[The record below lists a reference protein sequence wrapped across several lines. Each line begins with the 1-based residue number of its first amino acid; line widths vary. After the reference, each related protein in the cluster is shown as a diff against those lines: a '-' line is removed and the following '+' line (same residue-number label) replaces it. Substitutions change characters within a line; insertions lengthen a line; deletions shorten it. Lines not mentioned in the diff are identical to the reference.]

1 MDAQVAAQVRNTMK
15 SFNEFK
21 QKIEEATSWQDT
33 SHLVAK
39 SSKAQQ
45 AKYFQ
50 KFPDRKEF
58 FQKKHPDMAHFDT
71 SVKQSGMG
79 PKVDP
84 AKKAADAKI
93 SASAY
98 GATRGL
104 PTGDSTHHA
113 VPTPAPTTSATKP
126 ATKPTPSATS
136 KADRLA
142 TIAAKF
148 SSSKKQKDI
157 QRDFKRRMSGAV
169 PIQSHGGYEDR
180 YDVPNPGFHRY
191 SEEVEHVQEGRM
203 KDIDTNEKETERLKE
218 LEKQKQQEKKKV
230 DEASMVG
237 MPMTAAE
244 KKRMADAAEADKK
257 RKEEKK
263 EVKEEADQL
272 EENKFSYHMKLAT
285 KADMKGDNERKNYH
299 MEKARNARLGMSSAD
314 IVKHKDLLD
323 KYKTMKEE
331 AEQIEEGEWSDF
343 ANKEAGKKKSWSD
356 FANKIGRDRSSVRG
370 KAVTNKVTKQLEKM
384 HGSENVKRVKE
395 DLDRVVPKEGTPV
408 KVIGNVEHS
417 GRKGRVVSSN
427 KDGTFHVVQI
437 GDKTHSF
444 HGSNVQKVKEE
455 VEQVDEASAQAKMN
469 KMHKNL
475 EAQHAGKVATWK
487 DPEVLKAAKAKS
499 PKKNLS
505 QLYKQIGRK
514 AWKQ

>member
-1 MDAQVAAQVRNTMK
+1 MK
-15 SFNEFK
+15 SFNELK

-50 KFPDRKEF
+50 KFPERKEF

-104 PTGDSTHHA
+104 PTGDSSHVMH
-113 VPTPAPTTSATKP
+113 TPAPKPAAKPTPTTSATKP
-126 ATKPTPSATS
+126 AVKSTPATTTKPTTPATS

-148 SSSKKQKDI
+148 SSSQKQKDI
-157 QRDFKRRMSGAV
+157 QRDFKRRMTGAV

-191 SEEVEHVQEGRM
+191 SEEVEYVQEGKM
-203 KDIDTNEKETERLKE
+203 KELDTKRKEEERLKD
-218 LEKQKQQEKKKV
+218 KKV

-237 MPMTAAE
+237 MPFTAAE

-257 RKEEKK
+257 HKEEQEKR
-263 EVKEEADQL
+263 EMKEEANQL

-285 KADMKGDNERKNYH
+285 KADVKGDNEKKNYH
-299 MEKARNARLGMSSAD
+299 MEKARSARLGMSSAD
-314 IVKHKDLLD
+314 IVKHKDLLA

-343 ANKEAGKKKSWSD
+343 ANKEAGKKKTWSD

-384 HGSENVKRVKE
+384 HGSDNVQRVKE

-444 HGSNVQKVKEE
+444 HGSNIQRVKEE

-487 DPEVLKAAKAKS
+487 DPEVLKAAKVKN

-514 AWKQ
+514 AWQQ